1 MSDQEEDNE
10 KIAQNP
16 GLMEYGHTVGGAV
29 IRPEDMGKVKG
40 RSVLAMRQQTDL
52 QMAQIYK
59 QMQLLAEQA
68 NLIKK
73 RVEVSERIYSAQMSF
88 EPVINHTYYLYERK
102 DGTDVLSMIAP
113 DEWGRSRP
121 FRRFV
126 ARAHML
132 ADHTWDVEYN
142 PEEEQADVQPGTSG

>member
-1 MSDQEEDNE
+1 MADQEEEND

-29 IRPEDMGKVKG
+29 IRPEDMGKIKS

-68 NLIKK
+68 NLIKN
-73 RVEVSERIYSAQMSF
+73 RIEVSERIYSAQMSF
-88 EPVINHTYYLYERK
+88 EPVINHTYYLYERP
-102 DGTDVLSMIAP
+102 DGSDVLSMIAP
-113 DEWGRSRP
+113 NEWGKSRP

-126 ARAHML
+126 AKVFML

-142 PEEEQADVQPGTSG
+142 PEDASVDVQPGS